1 MPGGDSQKNLV
12 IPAHLPSPI
21 SRQGPVSLLP
31 GPSPSS
37 RGRHC
42 HGDQL
47 WLCMR
52 TVWRL

>member
-31 GPSPSS
+31 GPVSLLPGAAIVMGISS
-37 RGRHC
+37 GSA
-42 HGDQL
+42 
-47 WLCMR
+47 
-52 TVWRL
+52 